1 MTERIH
7 EHQLKR
13 KLYRSNTT
21 VCNNI
26 RLLRIICGYTQME
39 IASLLKLSRS
49 AYFAI
54 EIGKK
59 LPDFDMLN
67 TLSEFYDVDID
78 YMVSFDIAGQ
88 MLNMIRVDHAET
100 KATRFIE
107 RYFTLSHKGRCHIRE
122 EIYRMKACEDKY
134 KRFPW
139 KYDERPDLFSPSV
152 LNEKERV
159 YERRHAAL
167 QHRHDKDIPKKKGF

>member
-59 LPDFDMLN
+59 LP
-67 TLSEFYDVDID
+67 
-78 YMVSFDIAGQ
+78 
-88 MLNMIRVDHAET
+88 
-100 KATRFIE
+100 
-107 RYFTLSHKGRCHIRE
+107 
-122 EIYRMKACEDKY
+122 
-134 KRFPW
+134 
-139 KYDERPDLFSPSV
+139 
-152 LNEKERV
+152 
-159 YERRHAAL
+159 
-167 QHRHDKDIPKKKGF
+167 GF